1 MLIEAISQIKSKND
15 KTIKEQ
21 GIKWVVTI
29 PDIWEEKS
37 KQIMINASYEA
48 GLINKNTD
56 LKVYF

>member
-1 MLIEAISQIKSKND
+1 MEAISQIKSKND

-21 GIKWVVTI
+21 GIKWAVTI
-29 PDIWEEKS
+29 PAILEEKS